1 LPTLLVTILYPPLET
16 VIGTGAAL
24 PLLVAG
30 ILAFIFLAAYLP
42 ETQQVP
48 IADVVKRWMKDDND
62 SEDGNESEV
71 KSTLSTPSF
80 VPGSS
85 ERSPLISAKVS
96 NAKRLV

>member
-1 LPTLLVTILYPPLET
+1 LET

-48 IADVVKRWMKDDND
+48 IADVVKRWMSEESDD
-62 SEDGNESEV
+62 ESEV